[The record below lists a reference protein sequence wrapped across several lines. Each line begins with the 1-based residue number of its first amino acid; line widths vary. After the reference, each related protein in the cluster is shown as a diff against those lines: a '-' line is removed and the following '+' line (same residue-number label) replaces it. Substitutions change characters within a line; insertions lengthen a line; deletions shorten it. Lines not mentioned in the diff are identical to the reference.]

1 MNQVDSE
8 AKYDITDMNQQVFDI
23 VNEMN
28 EQINGGGDI
37 DESILCDRQNIH
49 SIHDSSNSNLL
60 YERNSEMN

>member
-28 EQINGGGDI
+28 EQILLKKKVLMMMLKD
-37 DESILCDRQNIH
+37 
-49 SIHDSSNSNLL
+49 LL
-60 YERNSEMN
+60 YKNKKNKQNYVCS